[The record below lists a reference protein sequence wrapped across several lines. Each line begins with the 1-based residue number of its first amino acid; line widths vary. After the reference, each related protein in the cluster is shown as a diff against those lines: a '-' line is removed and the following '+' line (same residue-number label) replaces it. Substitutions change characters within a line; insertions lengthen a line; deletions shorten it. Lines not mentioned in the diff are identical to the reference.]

1 MELIKELGEKG
12 IWLSITTR
20 DLYYW
25 AKVLNKI
32 DELMNDAIKEMQE
45 DAKNRRTDDAFMEIE
60 PKYYENIKI
69 MLTFTNHLLKDSSSR
84 TIYSSVDVSLMLI
97 SLIYRELRQF

>member
-60 PKYYENIKI
+60 PKYKNSYIKWSKTNPVLAFRLKPNIKP
-69 MLTFTNHLLKDSSSR
+69 LSLSTFR
-84 TIYSSVDVSLMLI
+84 I
-97 SLIYRELRQF
+97 SANF